1 MAQSGYTP
9 ILLYASGT
17 AGNTPTSASLAS
29 LSTGAELA
37 INYVDG
43 KLFYKDNT
51 NTIQVIA
58 SKAAAS
64 GSFPA
69 LTATNL
75 TVTGTTTISGT
86 GTINGVSVG
95 ASSASTGAFTTVSAT
110 GQITSTVP
118 NGTAPFSVLSSTQI
132 PSLNANYAGS
142 IIGGT
147 ANQILA
153 QSGVNA
159 TGFITAPTLSSTF
172 LQWTGSTFTWTAAAA
187 GNFMQWQAIQS
198 ANFTAALNSAYVV
211 NTTSA
216 GITVNLPTGPAIGN
230 MVSFTDYAGTWG
242 TNAVTVSPNGAK
254 INGSTSDYILNV
266 SRTAISF
273 VYSDATE
280 GWVAFSTATPSVFTQ
295 YSVGYL
301 LLAGGGGGGGN
312 GGGGAGGLITTG
324 STFVNPG
331 IPYTIVVGA
340 GGTAGGLS
348 GLGGNGGDSI
358 AFATTAVG
366 GGGGNGTGTAG
377 AAGGSG
383 GAWGGSAGNGGA
395 GTLGQGFRGGNTG
408 ATYSGSAGAGGGGA
422 GAAGTDCGSSTP
434 TPGGGGVTWSQ
445 NGVTYAGGGG
455 GGSFN
460 RGGAAGGSGGGGT
473 GSSSGG
479 SGNGSAGTNGLGGGG
494 GGGYISPAGTSGY
507 AGGSGVCIIYYA
519 GTQRGSGGTVTTT
532 GGFTYHTFTSSGTY
546 SA

>member
-9 ILLYASGT
+9 ILLYGSGT
-17 AGNTPTSASLAS
+17 AGNTPTSTSLSS

-37 INYVDG
+37 INYADG

-110 GQITSTVP
+110 GQITSTVA

-132 PSLNANYAGS
+132 PSLNANFAGS

-187 GNFMQWQAIQS
+187 GNFMQWQAIQA
-198 ANFTAALNSAYVV
+198 ANFTAALNSAYIV
-211 NTTSA
+211 NTTSTA
-216 GITVNLPTGPAIGN
+216 ITVNLPTGAAIGN
-230 MVSFTDYAGTWG
+230 MVLFTDYAGTWA
-242 TNAVTVSPNGAK
+242 TRAVTVAPGASK
-254 INGSTSDYILNV
+254 INGSSSNYILNV
-266 SRTAISF
+266 NRTAIGF
-273 VYSDATE
+273 VYADATQ
-280 GWVAFSTATPSVFTQ
+280 GWVAFSTSYPTVFSQ
-295 YSVGYL
+295 YAIGYL
-301 LLAGGGGGGGN
+301 LLGGGGGGGGN
-312 GGGGAGGLITTG
+312 GGGGAGGLITNGT
-324 STFVNPG
+324 SFVNPG
-331 IPYTIVVGA
+331 ISYTIVVGG

-348 GLGGNGGDSI
+348 GRGGNGGDST
-358 AFATTAVG
+358 AFSSTAIG
-366 GGGGNGTGTAG
+366 GGGGNANPTTGG
-377 AAGGSG
+377 DGGSG

-395 GTLGQGFRGGNTG
+395 GTPGQGFRGGNTG

-422 GAAGTDCGSSTP
+422 GAAGTDCGSTTP

-460 RGGAAGGSGGGGT
+460 RGGAVGGSGGGGT
-473 GSSSGG
+473 GSSTGG
-479 SGNGSAGTNGLGGGG
+479 SGNGSAGSNGFGGGG

-507 AGGSGVCIIYYA
+507 AGGSGVCIVYYA
-519 GTQRGSGGTVTTT
+519 GAQRGT
-532 GGFTYHTFTSSGTY
+532 GGAVTSAGGYTYHTFTSSGTY
-546 SA
+546 VG